1 MAERLNRSRAG
12 CLQGGQ
18 PATADNHGRAG
29 LAVAAEPADLSAQPV
44 VSRTRPAAWW
54 ADAQDDHR
62 RPGAQ
67 APRCPVAIHDRWRRH
82 RGSGD
87 EASVSDELTPSART

>member
-18 PATADNHGRAG
+18 PAAADNNGRAG
-29 LAVAAEPADLSAQPV
+29 LAVAEEPADLSAQPV
-44 VSRTRPAAWW
+44 VLPAGRAAWW
-54 ADAQDDHR
+54 TNAQDDHC

-67 APRCPVAIHDRWRRH
+67 APRCPVAIHDRRRRY
-82 RGSGD
+82 RGGRD
-87 EASVSDELTPSART
+87 EGGTDDNLTPSART